1 MVVLTGFLSFRFRG
15 RGFSSLMAKFFD
27 FFCMPNA
34 NDGSEIMYGGRGIF
48 NKNDPY
54 ANLIVINPF
63 DL

>member
-1 MVVLTGFLSFRFRG
+1 
-15 RGFSSLMAKFFD
+15 MAKFFD

>member
-1 MVVLTGFLSFRFRG
+1 MQMTAR
-15 RGFSSLMAKFFD
+15 K
-27 FFCMPNA
+27 
-34 NDGSEIMYGGRGIF
+34 IMYGGRGIF